1 MGPAVAGSLSTEGTI
16 VDFKLRESRWAAS
29 QHLKDG
35 RQFGSALPFDLF
47 FSLLMFIFY
56 DLRRGTGFEKE
67 R

>member
-1 MGPAVAGSLSTEGTI
+1 M
-16 VDFKLRESRWAAS
+16 DFKLRESRWAAS

-35 RQFGSALPFDLF
+35 RQFWSALPFDLF